1 MSKTSSDKILFFF
14 SHNFVY
20 FAAAK
25 SLQKKFNGEF
35 YSIID
40 VNEQI
45 KKFFQKQKLLNLKKT
60 WYLRDHVSEITNQ
73 IDFNY
78 LRDFEKKYHI
88 NLWLLAYGDRYF
100 HKYNQYRDFQYDEI
114 LSILEKEC
122 KLFESILDEIRP
134 TFFINR
140 NPDTHQGKIL
150 HELCKAKNIH
160 TFSVTNIRLANR
172 AIISTDVE
180 KIDDFDKEHSEF
192 NPKDLSLTELQDYM
206 NNYSRSHSIKIKK
219 MGNLSSKKL
228 KSSLA
233 YFKVLSN
240 PEFKKHYSNWGR
252 TLPRVLN
259 IELKN
264 FFKIQKT
271 NKFLNEN
278 AKLQIDKNK
287 KFIYFPLHLEPEQIL
302 SIHSPFFMNQLEFI
316 NNLAKSIPIDYK
328 LFVKEHP
335 MISKWFSG
343 RPIEYYENILR
354 LPNVEL
360 IHPTVSGTTL
370 IKNSSLV
377 VTIAGTTGLEAAFY
391 GIPSIVCSDLI
402 YSSLSSIFQ
411 LHSLN
416 DLPKLIRTALNKTID
431 SKELERFVHYI
442 RSNSFEFEINELSNL
457 SHELLL
463 QNGFLENSII
473 LESDVEK
480 FLKNN
485 EKEFDI
491 LSSEY
496 LKKINH
502 YKQKLD

>member
-1 MSKTSSDKILFFF
+1 MRI
-14 SHNFVY
+14 
-20 FAAAK
+20 
-25 SLQKKFNGEF
+25 
-35 YSIID
+35 
-40 VNEQI
+40 
-45 KKFFQKQKLLNLKKT
+45 
-60 WYLRDHVSEITNQ
+60 
-73 IDFNY
+73 
-78 LRDFEKKYHI
+78 
-88 NLWLLAYGDRYF
+88 
-100 HKYNQYRDFQYDEI
+100 
-114 LSILEKEC
+114 
-122 KLFESILDEIRP
+122 
-134 TFFINR
+134 
-140 NPDTHQGKIL
+140 
-150 HELCKAKNIH
+150 
-160 TFSVTNIRLANR
+160 
-172 AIISTDVE
+172 
-180 KIDDFDKEHSEF
+180 
-192 NPKDLSLTELQDYM
+192 
-206 NNYSRSHSIKIKK
+206 
-219 MGNLSSKKL
+219 
-228 KSSLA
+228 
-233 YFKVLSN
+233 
-240 PEFKKHYSNWGR
+240 
-252 TLPRVLN
+252 
-259 IELKN
+259 
-264 FFKIQKT
+264 
-271 NKFLNEN
+271 
-278 AKLQIDKNK
+278 
-287 KFIYFPLHLEPEQIL
+287 
-302 SIHSPFFMNQLEFI
+302 
-316 NNLAKSIPIDYK
+316 
-328 LFVKEHP
+328 VKEHP

>member
-1 MSKTSSDKILFFF
+1 
-14 SHNFVY
+14 
-20 FAAAK
+20 
-25 SLQKKFNGEF
+25 
-35 YSIID
+35 
-40 VNEQI
+40 
-45 KKFFQKQKLLNLKKT
+45 
-60 WYLRDHVSEITNQ
+60 
-73 IDFNY
+73 
-78 LRDFEKKYHI
+78 
-88 NLWLLAYGDRYF
+88 
-100 HKYNQYRDFQYDEI
+100 
-114 LSILEKEC
+114 
-122 KLFESILDEIRP
+122 
-134 TFFINR
+134 
-140 NPDTHQGKIL
+140 
-150 HELCKAKNIH
+150 
-160 TFSVTNIRLANR
+160 
-172 AIISTDVE
+172 
-180 KIDDFDKEHSEF
+180 
-192 NPKDLSLTELQDYM
+192 
-206 NNYSRSHSIKIKK
+206 
-219 MGNLSSKKL
+219 
-228 KSSLA
+228 
-233 YFKVLSN
+233 
-240 PEFKKHYSNWGR
+240 
-252 TLPRVLN
+252 
-259 IELKN
+259 
-264 FFKIQKT
+264 
-271 NKFLNEN
+271 
-278 AKLQIDKNK
+278 
-287 KFIYFPLHLEPEQIL
+287 
-302 SIHSPFFMNQLEFI
+302 MNQLEFI